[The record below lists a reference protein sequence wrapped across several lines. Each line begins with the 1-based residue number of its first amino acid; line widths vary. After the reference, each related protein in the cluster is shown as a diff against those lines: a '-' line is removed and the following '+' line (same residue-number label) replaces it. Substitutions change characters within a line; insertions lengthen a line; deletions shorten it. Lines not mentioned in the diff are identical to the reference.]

1 MALHKTEQFFANLV
15 KDYLDKTT
23 DKAVKDHVV
32 CNRGGLQML
41 EPSMKALFDESA
53 AAYKAE
59 QLAALEREMARVQR
73 NCATGKRNWKPSLPG
88 GLCWPKTAI
97 ISRKLTRKRWE
108 SRWTRQPQN

>member
-1 MALHKTEQFFANLV
+1 MALHKTEKFFANLV

-59 QLAALEREMARVQR
+59 QLAAGIPGPVVNDLG
-73 NCATGKRNWKPSLPG
+73 CGATFRHNSHEWLSKGPRPPG
-88 GLCWPKTAI
+88 YA
-97 ISRKLTRKRWE
+97 
-108 SRWTRQPQN
+108 N